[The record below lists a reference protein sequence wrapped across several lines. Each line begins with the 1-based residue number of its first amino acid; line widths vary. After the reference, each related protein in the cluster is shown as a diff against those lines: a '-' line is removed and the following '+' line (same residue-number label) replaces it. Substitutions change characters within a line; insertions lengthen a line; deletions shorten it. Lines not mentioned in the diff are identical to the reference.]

1 MIVSMMQLVIELP
14 DLLSIKEKRRIVK
27 SLKDRVRVKFHVSI
41 AEVDLQ
47 DSLSF
52 SQIGAA
58 LVSNSKEF
66 GEKVMN
72 KILSFV
78 EDNVPGRVHD
88 VAIRTEQY

>member
-1 MIVSMMQLVIELP
+1 MMQLVIELP

-27 SLKDRVRVKFHVSI
+27 SLKDRVRLKFHVSI

-52 SQIGAA
+52 TQIGTA
-58 LVSNSKEF
+58 LVSNSKDH

-72 KILSFV
+72 KILTFV
-78 EDNVPGRVHD
+78 EDNVPGRVDD
-88 VAIRTEQY
+88 VAILTEKY

>member
-58 LVSNSKEF
+58 LVSNSKEY

>member
-1 MIVSMMQLVIELP
+1 MMQLVIELP

-52 SQIGAA
+52 SQIGTA
-58 LVSNSKEF
+58 LVSNSKEY

>member
-1 MIVSMMQLVIELP
+1 MMQLVIELP
-14 DLLSIKEKRRIVK
+14 DIDSIKEKRRIVK
-27 SLKDRVRVKFHVSI
+27 SLKDRIRVKFQVSV

-52 SQIGAA
+52 SQIGMA
-58 LVSNSKEF
+58 LVSNSKDH

-72 KILSFV
+72 KILAFA

-88 VAIRTEQY
+88 VAILTESY